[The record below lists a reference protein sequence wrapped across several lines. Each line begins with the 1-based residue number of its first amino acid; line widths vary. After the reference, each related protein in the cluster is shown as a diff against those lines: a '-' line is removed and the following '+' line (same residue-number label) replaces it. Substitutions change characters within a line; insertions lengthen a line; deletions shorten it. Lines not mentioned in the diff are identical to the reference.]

1 MQLEKLQDRFTRYEI
16 ARILGARSL
25 QLAMDAPVLVK
36 LTKEEEDE
44 FNYDTLKIAERE
56 LESDILPITI
66 RRPLPKKSEKTIKKL
81 SEEEVKEKL
90 EKQAEMQ
97 RKLAEKEEK
106 LKQIEEKEEEK
117 GIKETA
123 EIMEMAKPEDE
134 VEEGPSGE
142 KVVEREI

>member
-1 MQLEKLQDRFTRYEI
+1 MEVEKLQDKFTRYEI

-25 QLAMDAPVLVK
+25 QLAMDAPVLLK
-36 LTKEEEDE
+36 LSKEEEDE
-44 FNYDTLKIAERE
+44 INYDTLKIAERE

-81 SEEEVKEKL
+81 SDEEVKEKL

-123 EIMEMAKPEDE
+123 EIMELAKPEDE
-134 VEEGPSGE
+134 VEEGSSEE

>member
-1 MQLEKLQDRFTRYEI
+1 MIEKLQDKFTRYEI

-25 QLAMDAPVLVK
+25 QLAMDAPVLLK
-36 LTKEEEDE
+36 LSKEEEDE
-44 FNYDTLKIAERE
+44 LNYDTLKIAEKE
-56 LESDILPITI
+56 LESNILPITI

-123 EIMEMAKPEDE
+123 EIMELAKPEDE
-134 VEEGPSGE
+134 VEEGPSEE